1 MNKESRRYYGDIK
14 SLIPSRGKYEK
25 ELLKNYKQQIQELNI
40 SNSNITYNELQD
52 IIGHPKDIVSS
63 YYEYVDTD
71 YLIKRL
77 RASRNIRLCA
87 NTALALIVTA
97 FIVLVTLTTI
107 DYINSIQ
114 ATATFYN
121 ESSIHEE

>member
-97 FIVLVTLTTI
+97 FIVFVTLTTI
-107 DYINSIQ
+107 DYINSNNANI
-114 ATATFYN
+114 AYIS
-121 ESSIHEE
+121 ESITQE

>member
-87 NTALALIVTA
+87 N
-97 FIVLVTLTTI
+97 
-107 DYINSIQ
+107 N
-114 ATATFYN
+114 
-121 ESSIHEE
+121 

>member
-25 ELLKNYKQQIQELNI
+25 DLLKNYKQQIQELNI

-52 IIGHPKDIVSS
+52 IIGQPKDIVSS

-87 NTALALIVTA
+87 NTALALIVTD
-97 FIVLVTLTTI
+97 FIVFVTLTTI
-107 DYINSIQ
+107 DYINSNNANI
-114 ATATFYN
+114 AYIS
-121 ESSIHEE
+121 ESITQE

>member
-14 SLIPSRGKYEK
+14 SLIPSRGMYEK

-97 FIVLVTLTTI
+97 FIVFVTLTTI
-107 DYINSIQ
+107 DYINSNNANI
-114 ATATFYN
+114 AYIS
-121 ESSIHEE
+121 ESITQE